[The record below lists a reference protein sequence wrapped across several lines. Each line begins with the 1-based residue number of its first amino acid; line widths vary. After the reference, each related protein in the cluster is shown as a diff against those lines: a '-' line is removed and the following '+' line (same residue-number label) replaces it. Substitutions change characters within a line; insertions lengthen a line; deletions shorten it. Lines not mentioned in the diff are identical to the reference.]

1 MTNAP
6 QGPGTFEF
14 DNFINFRDMGGHPC
28 AGGGLTRSGVLF
40 RCGMPRNPSPGDMAK
55 LRDLGVQTVI
65 DLRGDLEARE
75 RPSTLARDEV
85 IDYSQISLLE
95 INPATAPAAVPL
107 LDIYKRS
114 LNEYAANYAAAVTKL
129 ANARL
134 PAIFHCFLGKDR
146 TGILAAMFLTLAGVG
161 REHIVRDY
169 SLSEDALQPFIL
181 GEIERNTGLIW
192 ENNDEHLSSPPSN
205 MAGLLDEIDSR
216 YGGVED
222 YLYRAGVSARDI
234 DKAAGLLCRAL

>member
-1 MTNAP
+1 LKASA
-6 QGPGTFEF
+6 Q
-14 DNFINFRDMGGHPC
+14 R
-28 AGGGLTRSGVLF
+28 RV
-40 RCGMPRNPSPGDMAK
+40 
-55 LRDLGVQTVI
+55 
-65 DLRGDLEARE
+65 EARE
-75 RPSTLARDEV
+75 RPSSLARDDS

-95 INPATAPAAVPL
+95 INPATAPAVVPL

-114 LNEYAANYAAAVTKL
+114 IREYSANYATAVTKL

-146 TGILAAMFLTLAGVG
+146 TGILAAMLLSLAGVS
-161 REHIVRDY
+161 REIIIHDY

-205 MAGLLDEIDSR
+205 MAGLLDELDSR
-216 YGGVED
+216 FGGVEN
-222 YLYRAGVSARDI
+222 YLLSAGVSARDI
-234 DKAAGLLCRAL
+234 DKAASLLCGQM